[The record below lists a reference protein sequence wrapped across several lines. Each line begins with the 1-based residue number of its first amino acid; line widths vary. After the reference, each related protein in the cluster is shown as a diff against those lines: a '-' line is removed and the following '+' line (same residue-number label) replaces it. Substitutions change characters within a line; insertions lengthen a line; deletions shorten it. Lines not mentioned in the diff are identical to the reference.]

1 MTVKRYGWAISDL
14 PEGALGM
21 PSIVLDEMWT
31 WTDIIKESTDAS
43 SDAIG
48 GEQCDSEDRL

>member
-1 MTVKRYGWAISDL
+1 MAVKRYGWAISDL

-21 PSIVLDEMWT
+21 PSVVLDEMWT

-43 SDAIG
+43 SDAASR
-48 GEQCDSEDRL
+48 EQCDSEDRL